1 VQEITLD
8 PDELTADRTVF
19 ITSPNY
25 PSKYPNDQECKWI
38 ITATSGKLNLVF
50 DKFNIQAT
58 STCNKDYLKVSGP
71 IKKYT
76 KATLCGA
83 KIPSDFNLTS
93 KKQTMVLKFV
103 SDGST
108 RKTGFRAYI
117 VATG

>member
-1 VQEITLD
+1 V
-8 PDELTADRTVF
+8 TADRTIF

-25 PSKYPNDQECKWI
+25 PSKYPHNQECKWI
-38 ITATSGKLNLVF
+38 ITAKKGKLNLVF

-58 STCNKDYLKVSGP
+58 SDCSKDYLQVSGP

-83 KIPSDFNLTS
+83 KVPSNFNLTS
-93 KKQTMVLKFV
+93 KKKTMVLKFV

-108 RKTGFRAYI
+108 RKPGFRAFI